1 MTRSRTARFT
11 ALACL
16 VALGA
21 PSFVGMAPLPPRT
34 PKVSRN
40 AGETNF
46 EIIDEVLKSIPNL
59 NVQVESTDPKYL
71 RWKVAWNPPDDGGA
85 TLQFGYQ
92 VMLQKT
98 DQNKDYFS
106 LQSAFKRPPSMQP
119 GDALIFANQWNAAMP
134 YAHIYV
140 SNDSNL
146 RLEMELDFNWLGDGK
161 SSSVKEMIATFSD
174 LILALAARCRNF
186 PGSS

>member
-1 MTRSRTARFT
+1 M
-11 ALACL
+11 
-16 VALGA
+16 
-21 PSFVGMAPLPPRT
+21 
-34 PKVSRN
+34 
-40 AGETNF
+40 
-46 EIIDEVLKSIPNL
+46 
-59 NVQVESTDPKYL
+59 QVESTDPKYL

-119 GDALIFANQWNAAMP
+119 GDALIFANQWNAVMP

-146 RLEMELDFNWLGDGK
+146 RLEMETCMIQSLSFSKLFRKECGWK
-161 SSSVKEMIATFSD
+161 ASS
-174 LILALAARCRNF
+174 
-186 PGSS
+186 

>member
-1 MTRSRTARFT
+1 
-11 ALACL
+11 
-16 VALGA
+16 
-21 PSFVGMAPLPPRT
+21 
-34 PKVSRN
+34 
-40 AGETNF
+40 
-46 EIIDEVLKSIPNL
+46 
-59 NVQVESTDPKYL
+59 VQVESTDPKYL

-119 GDALIFANQWNAAMP
+119 GDALIFANQWNAVMP

-146 RLEMELDFNWLGDGK
+146 RLEMETCMIQSLSFSKVFGKNVVGKLVPIGIHFISGIFSCYVALSEGKGPKANSNKAAALWTASQLALYYLLYNSSKK
-161 SSSVKEMIATFSD
+161 SSCT
-174 LILALAARCRNF
+174 NF
-186 PGSS
+186 WS